1 MVFRKSMRAS
11 SARASDVQAE
21 VDKVEKPTQSSDPEA
36 YPFGVG
42 RASVR
47 NIPIAL
53 LIEDNVALDYL
64 LSFARKE
71 LSSEPVELL
80 AAHREMNRERTRTS
94 FAPDPLHVRSMLAE
108 LLEAHVAENAPMQVT
123 LPGTAVSVLRTWLGE
138 YSALAPKEKAA
149 FSLPMAAV
157 ESAIA
162 QCLVSSLACSLVCRF
177 TGRTS
182 RLLILC
188 HGPYQ
193 DRRVQP
199 TSSIPS
205 LVLYLVVTTCS

>member
-1 MVFRKSMRAS
+1 MRAS

-71 LSSEPVELL
+71 FSSEPVELL

-149 FSLPMAAV
+149 SSAHGGGGERHRAV
-157 ESAIA
+157 PGK
-162 QCLVSSLACSLVCRF
+162 L
-177 TGRTS
+177 S
-182 RLLILC
+182 RLLACVPVHWTHISAPNPVPWPISGST
-188 HGPYQ
+188 GPTDLKYPLPCSVLGR
-193 DRRVQP
+193 DGP
-199 TSSIPS
+199 TGS
-205 LVLYLVVTTCS
+205 